1 MCVTVPLLLTPGLN
15 EDAAAFMGT
24 FCALIVLSQQFHAW
38 SHMKKSQLPELVVK
52 AQEAGLILSR
62 KAHGA
67 HHRPPFRGNYCIVSG
82 WWNELLD
89 GSGFF
94 TRVERSV
101 FEVTVRSAAVLVRR
115 PRLCRAGRT
124 APEGWGRASCDAASP
139 RTATRKHTTIL

>member
-1 MCVTVPLLLTPGLN
+1 LN

-94 TRVERSV
+94 LRMERSV
-101 FEVTVRSAAVLVRR
+101 FAATGVA
-115 PRLCRAGRT
+115 PRCWSDDHDFAVQEE
-124 APEGWGRASCDAASP
+124 APEGWGEG
-139 RTATRKHTTIL
+139 IL